1 MVPVGGLL
9 LALMPSAIPNFLFS
23 KNKCIPAAFNSKEKQ
38 TLNLIETTYT
48 LNFGY
53 KLIKT
58 ILTAVLIYIKNIVK
72 NWKPL
77 KLFKNDILL
86 IKNSNLMLEKR
97 AIKID
102 APAWGT

>member
-9 LALMPSAIPNFLFS
+9 LALVPSAIPNFLFS
-23 KNKCIPAAFNSKEKQ
+23 KNKCIPAAFDSREKR

-58 ILTAVLIYIKNIVK
+58 NLTAVLIIHKKYYQ
-72 NWKPL
+72 
-77 KLFKNDILL
+77 KL
-86 IKNSNLMLEKR
+86 E
-97 AIKID
+97 A
-102 APAWGT
+102 T